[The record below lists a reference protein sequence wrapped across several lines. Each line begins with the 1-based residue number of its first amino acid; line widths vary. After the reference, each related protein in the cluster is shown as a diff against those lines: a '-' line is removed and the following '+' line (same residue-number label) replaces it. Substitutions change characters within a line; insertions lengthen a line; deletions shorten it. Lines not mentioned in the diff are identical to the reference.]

1 MAELR
6 PGSLLISSNQVSWE
20 HTAVMLYFVLNV
32 LMSKIDVKQNI
43 KTTHNERNPIYQLH
57 VLTVV

>member
-20 HTAVMLYFVLNV
+20 HTAVILYFVLNV
-32 LMSKIDVKQNI
+32 LMSKIDVK
-43 KTTHNERNPIYQLH
+43 
-57 VLTVV
+57 